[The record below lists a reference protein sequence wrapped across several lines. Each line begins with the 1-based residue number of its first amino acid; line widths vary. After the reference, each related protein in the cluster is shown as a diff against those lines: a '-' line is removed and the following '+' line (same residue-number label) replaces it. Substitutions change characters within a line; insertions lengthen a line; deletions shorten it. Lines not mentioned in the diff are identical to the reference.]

1 MKKNKRSGKSSK
13 GVKKKKAAKKPAAGK
28 KKAPAARSA
37 ASKKAVPRKS
47 AAKKPAAKK
56 KAALKTNLKKTVI
69 RKKAV
74 KKVVVKKK
82 APVKKPFKTEKK
94 PAPAPLTPP
103 REAPS
108 PASMDKYT
116 IDVKEA
122 DDNSYFILIINK
134 ARNFFTLE
142 EMRSLAQLCHAAI
155 EPNDGAQR
163 LYNWLSLKRKD
174 VLIDTDIR
182 GSNDPA
188 LSTMYK
194 FIVNRYKVKNEA

>member
-1 MKKNKRSGKSSK
+1 MKKSKGSGKSSK
-13 GVKKKKAAKKPAAGK
+13 GVKKNKAAKKPTARK

-37 ASKKAVPRKS
+37 ASRKAAPGKS
-47 AAKKPAAKK
+47 AKKKPAAKK
-56 KAALKTNLKKTVI
+56 KAAA
-69 RKKAV
+69 KKAV
-74 KKVVVKKK
+74 KRTVVRKKTVKKIVARKK
-82 APVKKPFKTEKK
+82 APARKPVKAERK
-94 PAPAPLTPP
+94 PAPAPATPP
-103 REAPS
+103 GQAPS
-108 PASMDKYT
+108 TASMDKYT

-155 EPNDGAQR
+155 DPSDGAQR

-188 LSTMYK
+188 LATMYK
-194 FIVNRYKVKNEA
+194 FIVNRYKVKNET